1 MASTPS
7 KARWGNI
14 HAIGAGCCLAITVAG
29 YLLVAMPV
37 IQTKLEQAALRA
49 ELRGHQ
55 QKLAELDRDER
66 ALENKRHRI
75 DQDLAH
81 DQLSLQGTGHLNRRL
96 ALIVDSAVASDIVL
110 NETRS
115 GTITAGQMYQTVPIS
130 LTGTG
135 SYPGF
140 AAYLRRLHERL
151 PDTCVVSF
159 ELSGSPGRQDTPGRF
174 HYDLLWYAA
183 PAVAGAQ

>member
-1 MASTPS
+1 MASTTHKS
-7 KARWGNI
+7 RNGAN
-14 HAIGAGCCLAITVAG
+14 HANVGGCCHDLTVAG
-29 YLLVAMPV
+29 NLMVARPV
-37 IQTKLEQAALRA
+37 IRTQLDQASLRA
-49 ELRGHQ
+49 ELLGYQDR
-55 QKLAELDRDER
+55 LTELDRAER
-66 ALENKRHRI
+66 VLENKRHRI
-75 DQDLAH
+75 EQDLA
-81 DQLSLQGTGHLNRRL
+81 DDRLSLQGIGHLNRRL

-159 ELSGSPGRQDTPGRF
+159 ELSGRPGREDTPGRF
-174 HYDLLWYAA
+174 RYDLLWYAA
-183 PAVAGAQ
+183 PTVAGAQ

>member
-1 MASTPS
+1 MASTIDRTRYGS
-7 KARWGNI
+7 I
-14 HAIGAGCCLAITVAG
+14 HAIGGGCCLALTVAG
-29 YLLVAMPV
+29 YLLVARPV
-37 IQTKLEQAALRA
+37 IQTQLEQASLRA
-49 ELRGHQ
+49 ELLGHQ
-55 QKLAELDRDER
+55 EKLAELDRAER
-66 ALENKRHRI
+66 ILENKRYRI
-75 DQDLAH
+75 EQDLAH
-81 DQLSLQGTGHLNRRL
+81 DQLNLQGIGYLNRRL

-115 GTITAGQMYQTVPIS
+115 GTITDGQMYQTVPIS

-159 ELSGSPGRQDTPGRF
+159 ELSGSPGREDLPSRF
-174 HYDLLWYAA
+174 RYDLLWYAA
-183 PAVAGAQ
+183 PAVAGAR

>member
-1 MASTPS
+1 MAMTNP
-7 KARWGNI
+7 KAGCGYV
-14 HAIGAGCCLAITVAG
+14 HAIGAGCCLALTVAG
-29 YLLVAMPV
+29 YLLVARPV
-37 IQTKLEQAALRA
+37 IRTQLDQASLRA
-49 ELRGHQ
+49 ELLGQQ
-55 QKLAELDRDER
+55 QKLVELDRAER

-75 DQDLAH
+75 EQDLAH
-81 DQLSLQGTGHLNRRL
+81 DQLRLQGVGHLNRRL

-159 ELSGSPGRQDTPGRF
+159 ELAGNPGREDTPGRF
-174 HYDLLWYAA
+174 RYDLLWYAA
-183 PAVAGAQ
+183 PAVAEAR

>member
-1 MASTPS
+1 MPSTDS
-7 KARWGNI
+7 NARFGHI
-14 HAIGAGCCLAITVAG
+14 HAIGGGCCLALTVAG
-29 YLLVAMPV
+29 YLLVAGPV
-37 IQTKLEQAALRA
+37 IQTQLEQVSLRA
-49 ELRGHQ
+49 ELLGHQ
-55 QKLAELDRDER
+55 QRLAELDRAER
-66 ALENKRHRI
+66 VLENKRHRI
-75 DQDLAH
+75 EQDLA
-81 DQLSLQGTGHLNRRL
+81 DDRLSLQGIGHLNRRL

-151 PDTCVVSF
+151 PDTCAVSF
-159 ELSGSPGRQDTPGRF
+159 ELSGRPGREDTPGRF
-174 HYDLLWYAA
+174 RYDLLWYAA
-183 PAVAGAQ
+183 PAMAGAQ

>member
-1 MASTPS
+1 MASTLN
-7 KARWGNI
+7 KTRYGYI
-14 HAIGAGCCLAITVAG
+14 HAIGGGCCLALTVVG
-29 YLLVAMPV
+29 YLLVARPV
-37 IQTKLEQAALRA
+37 IQTQLAQSSLRA
-49 ELRGHQ
+49 ELLGHQ
-55 QKLAELDRDER
+55 QRLAELDQAER
-66 ALENKRHRI
+66 ILENKRYRVE
-75 DQDLAH
+75 QDLAH
-81 DQLSLQGTGHLNRRL
+81 DRLSLQGIGHLNRRL

-115 GTITAGQMYQTVPIS
+115 GTITDGQMYQTVPIS

-159 ELSGSPGRQDTPGRF
+159 ELSGRPGREDTPGRF
-174 HYDLLWYAA
+174 RYDLLWYAA
-183 PAVAGAQ
+183 PAVAEAQ

>member
-1 MASTPS
+1 MARTIG
-7 KARWGNI
+7 KTHYGYI
-14 HAIGAGCCLAITVAG
+14 HAIGGGCCLALTVAG
-29 YLLVAMPV
+29 YLLVARPV
-37 IQTKLEQAALRA
+37 IQTQLEQASLSA
-49 ELRGHQ
+49 ELLGHQ
-55 QKLAELDRDER
+55 QKLAELDQDER
-66 ALENKRHRI
+66 ILENQRYRI
-75 DQDLAH
+75 EQELAQDR
-81 DQLSLQGTGHLNRRL
+81 LSLQGVKHLNRRL

-115 GTITAGQMYQTVPIS
+115 GTITDGQMYQTVPIS

-135 SYPGF
+135 TYPGF

-159 ELSGSPGRQDTPGRF
+159 ELSGNPGREDTPGRF
-174 HYDLLWYAA
+174 RYDLLWYAA

>member
-1 MASTPS
+1 MASTTS
-7 KARWGNI
+7 KSRYGYI
-14 HAIGAGCCLAITVAG
+14 HAIGGGCCLALTVAG
-29 YLLVAMPV
+29 YLLVARPV
-37 IQTKLEQAALRA
+37 IQMQIEQASLRA
-49 ELRGHQ
+49 ELLGHQ
-55 QKLAELDRDER
+55 QKLAELDRAER
-66 ALENKRHRI
+66 VLKQKRHRI
-75 DQDLAH
+75 EQELAH
-81 DQLSLQGTGHLNRRL
+81 DRLSLQGVGHLNRRL

-110 NETRS
+110 DETRS

-135 SYPGF
+135 NYPGF

-159 ELSGSPGRQDTPGRF
+159 SLSGSPGSEDAPSRF
-174 HYDLLWYAA
+174 RYDLLWYAA